1 MGSDFDH
8 YVMHKFPFQ
17 KGLFAEI
24 VNDLLLLSVFAKHL
38 ILSID
43 VWMGS
48 KYASM
53 QMIFSKYKVFITILT
68 FFLFLFLI
76 VVILNYY

>member
-8 YVMHKFPFQ
+8 YVKHKFPFQ

-38 ILSID
+38 ILD

-48 KYASM
+48 EYASM
-53 QMIFSKYKVFITILT
+53 QMISSKYKVFITILT

-76 VVILNYY
+76 VVILKYY

>member
-8 YVMHKFPFQ
+8 YVMYKFPFQ

-24 VNDLLLLSVFAKHL
+24 VNDLLLLSVFAKQL
-38 ILSID
+38 ILD

-53 QMIFSKYKVFITILT
+53 QMISSKYKVFITILT